1 MEENTL
7 LMPFLDGSETY
18 TLGFEAGQI
27 WVKLESG
34 EVLENYLFHTKNIK
48 QVELIMKSFLS
59 DFDIEVTNEDWSLL
73 NMKRM
78 EI

>member
-7 LMPFLDGSETY
+7 LMPFLDDSENF
-18 TLGFEAGQI
+18 TLGFETGQI
-27 WVKLESG
+27 WVKVESG
-34 EVLENYLFHTKNIK
+34 EILENYLFHTKNIK

-73 NMKRM
+73 DMKRI